1 MERLC
6 YATEF
11 EIEGWKKF
19 LPLTEIIEE
28 YIQLPLEKMKLKMHA
43 LYAVTKPVDRKLN
56 TDDFIGKTIRNS
68 EIYEHFRPESKDE
81 STMNENHSMN
91 DKLVIYVSQTIP
103 INENYCR
110 MNILNGQHCVVAT
123 GIKVIKDVECLVLE
137 NTGGNDDF
145 NSIPVDLPFFEEVER
160 DIETILRENY
170 SDPDKQM
177 RELNKKGY
185 DLAQMKWKNLKKKDW
200 NAMVKKEADRIDKN
214 LKKEEEPEYQMFFVK
229 GAAPIYKLEFVRL

>member
-11 EIEGWKKF
+11 EIEGWKKI
-19 LPLTEIIEE
+19 LPLTDMIEK
-28 YIQLPLEKMKLKMHA
+28 YIQLPLEKIKLKMHT
-43 LYAVTKPVDRKLN
+43 LYAVTEPVDGKLN
-56 TDDFIGKTIRNS
+56 TDDLIGKTIRTS
-68 EIYEHFRPESKDE
+68 KIYDHFKPPKSKDQ
-81 STMNENHSMN
+81 STMNE
-91 DKLVIYVSQTIP
+91 KLVIYVSQTIP

-170 SDPDKQM
+170 SDPDKQKKK
-177 RELNKKGY
+177 LNNHGY
-185 DLAQMKWKNLKKKDW
+185 GLAQMKWKNLKKKDW
-200 NAMVKKEADRIDKN
+200 NSMVQKEADRIDKN

-229 GAAPIYKLEFVRL
+229 GAAPIYKLEFARL

>member
-11 EIEGWKKF
+11 DIEGWKKI
-19 LPLTEIIEE
+19 LPLTDMIEE

-68 EIYEHFRPESKDE
+68 KIYEHFRPESKDE

-110 MNILNGQHCVVAT
+110 MIMKPGQHCVVAI
-123 GIKVIKDVECLVLE
+123 GIELINDVEYLVLE
-137 NTGGNDDF
+137 NTGDNKEFD
-145 NSIPVDLPFFEEVER
+145 SIPVDFPFFEEVTQ
-160 DIETILRENY
+160 DIETNRRENY
-170 SDPDKQM
+170 SDPDRQNRK
-177 RELNKKGY
+177 LNNHGY
-185 DLAQMKWKNLKKKDW
+185 KLAQKKWKNLKRKDW
-200 NAMVKKEADRIDKN
+200 NSMVQKEADRIEKN

-229 GAAPIYKLEFVRL
+229 GTAPMYKLEFVRL

>member
-11 EIEGWKKF
+11 EIEGWKKI
-19 LPLTEIIEE
+19 LPLTDMIEE
-28 YIQLPLEKMKLKMHA
+28 YIQLPLEKIELKMHK
-43 LYAVTKPVDRKLN
+43 LFAVDKPAENPAVEKPVVD
-56 TDDFIGKTIRNS
+56 TDYLIGKTIRTS
-68 EIYEHFRPESKDE
+68 KIYKHFDDDR
-81 STMNENHSMN
+81 TRNE
-91 DKLVIYVSQTIP
+91 KLVIYVSQTIP

-123 GIKVIKDVECLVLE
+123 GIDKINGVECLLLE
-137 NTGGNDDF
+137 NTGGNEDF
-145 NSIPVDLPFFEEVER
+145 NSIPIDLPFFEEVSNK
-160 DIETILRENY
+160 IGSILQQNHYETEKRN
-170 SDPDKQM
+170 
-177 RELNKKGY
+177 RNLNSYGCT
-185 DLAQMKWKNLKKKDW
+185 LAQMKWKNLKKKDW

>member
-11 EIEGWKKF
+11 EIEGWKKI
-19 LPLTEIIEE
+19 LPLTDMIEE
-28 YIQLPLEKMKLKMHA
+28 YIQLPLEKMELKMHK
-43 LYAVTKPVDRKLN
+43 LFAVDKPAENPEVEKSAGN
-56 TDDFIGKTIRNS
+56 TDYLIGKTIRNS
-68 EIYEHFRPESKDE
+68 KIYSHFKDE
-81 STMNENHSMN
+81 KTRNE
-91 DKLVIYVSQTIP
+91 KLAIYVSQTIP

-123 GIKVIKDVECLVLE
+123 GIDKINGVECLLLE
-137 NTGGNDDF
+137 NTGGNEDF
-145 NSIPVDLPFFEEVER
+145 NSIPIDLPFFEEVSNK
-160 DIETILRENY
+160 IGSILQQNHYETEKKNRNLNNY
-170 SDPDKQM
+170 
-177 RELNKKGY
+177 GCT
-185 DLAQMKWKNLKKKDW
+185 LAQMKWKNLKKKDW